1 MGKTIPASPQYILE
15 IEIDYEKDKYNNT
28 SAPCSGRA
36 ELLQQTG
43 SPGFQLP

>member
-1 MGKTIPASPQYILE
+1 MGKTTPASPQNILE

-36 ELLQQTG
+36 
-43 SPGFQLP
+43 